1 MKSTLT
7 PILRSICRAMT
18 AFCLI
23 SLFSGCS
30 NLSSFLFFP
39 HQGHYE
45 TPEALGVDYRPFHF
59 ESEGFL
65 LINWLLLPANE
76 RDSNHKP
83 KATILYLHGNGE
95 NISTHMRSIA
105 WLTLHG
111 YQVLLLD
118 YRGYGE
124 SEGAST
130 LRSSMLDIREAH
142 RWVSV
147 ATEQPIILFGQSM
160 GGALGIT
167 YAANYK
173 NLQNETLRDFKAVI
187 SESAPANWPQV
198 AREAMRKHWL
208 TWLVQIPASLIESD
222 YNAEDHIGSIDDI
235 PVLLM
240 HSKND
245 RIVDYGHLEQLRKR
259 AQDADIDLST
269 YQTNGNHTQG
279 LAYEQARERFLDFMD
294 AALDKK

>member
-1 MKSTLT
+1 MIAVGLITL
-7 PILRSICRAMT
+7 L
-18 AFCLI
+18 
-23 SLFSGCS
+23 SGCS

-45 TPEALGVDYRPFHF
+45 TPEALGVDYRPVQF
-59 ESEGFL
+59 ESEVFL
-65 LINWLLLPANE
+65 LSNWLLLPANKS
-76 RDSNHKP
+76 DSNYKP

-95 NISTHMRSIA
+95 NISTHMRSVA
-105 WLTLHG
+105 WLTLHD

-118 YRGYGE
+118 YRGYGK

-142 RWVSV
+142 RWISTE
-147 ATEQPIILFGQSM
+147 TEQPIIIFGQSM

-173 NLQNETLRDFKAVI
+173 NLENQALRDFKAVI

-208 TWLVQIPASLIESD
+208 TWLIQIPASLIESD
-222 YNAEDHIGSIDDI
+222 YNAEDHIGSLDDI

-245 RIVDYGHLEQLRKR
+245 HIVDYEHLEQLREK
-259 AQDADIDLST
+259 AQDADVDLST

-279 LAYEQARERFLDFMD
+279 LAYEQARERFLDFID
-294 AALDKK
+294 AALAKK